1 MMITCNSRSDGTT
14 NQVNATSS
22 VPTSSMSGH
31 QADRSSC
38 VKEVEASSLKLD
50 KVSSLNNSGQSKIEA
65 KLLDPRNVVSVPV
78 LREEKPSPTSP
89 INAELFMSPDHHE
102 KPNYVLLKKED
113 GNSNAHCKTEH
124 KQTDQL
130 TEQKLS
136 QLKPDLPP
144 LSSQNEKLDPHN
156 RLGHCSNQKK
166 RFFQILLYM
175 SLCA

>member
-65 KLLDPRNVVSVPV
+65 KLDPRNVVSVPV

-102 KPNYVLLKKED
+102 KANYVLLKKED